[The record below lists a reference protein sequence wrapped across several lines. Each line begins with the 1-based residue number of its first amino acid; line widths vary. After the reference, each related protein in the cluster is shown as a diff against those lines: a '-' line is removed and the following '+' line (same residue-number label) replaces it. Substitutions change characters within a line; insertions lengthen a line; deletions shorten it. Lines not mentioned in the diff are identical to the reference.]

1 MIKVKR
7 IYLPSEPS
15 DGYRVLVDRLWPRGI
30 KKEDARLDEWLKE
43 ISPSPELRR
52 WYDHQIERWPEFQ
65 VRYRRE
71 LASEDGAAH
80 IRRLAA
86 LGKKGTLT
94 LLFAAR
100 DEQHNSANVLLD
112 VLKTDRGLRA

>member
-7 IYLPSEPS
+7 IYLPPDPS

-30 KKEDARLDEWLKE
+30 RKEDARLDEWLKE
-43 ISPSPELRR
+43 ISPSPALRR

-65 VRYRRE
+65 TRYRRE
-71 LASEDGAAH
+71 LGSEDSVAH
-80 IRRLAA
+80 LRRLAA
-86 LGKKGTLT
+86 LGNKGTLT

-100 DEQHNSANVLLD
+100 DELHNSANVLLD
-112 VLKTDRGLRA
+112 VLMADRGLRA